1 MYLSFKNMGERMNKM
16 IKSIIK
22 YTLVFVLTAALA
34 VGAASSA
41 YVITR
46 RIMESNEHSGVLN
59 PASKAEPAKVRA
71 TETSETSASNAPD
84 YYMVRLEGES
94 VGVYAAFDDR
104 EDFLYSAEVFRTNL
118 SEEDTRLLL
127 SGVKLKTHDD
137 LASFIEDYTS

>member
-1 MYLSFKNMGERMNKM
+1 M
-16 IKSIIK
+16 IKSIIR

-46 RIMESNEHSGVLN
+46 RIMESEAYSDTLN
-59 PASKAEPAKVRA
+59 PINKTESIKAKTIDEVKVDNP
-71 TETSETSASNAPD
+71 SVPD
-84 YYMVRLEGES
+84 YYMVRLEGEL
-94 VGVYAAFDDR
+94 VGIYAAFDGR

-118 SEEDTRLLL
+118 SDEDTKLLK
-127 SGVKLKTHDD
+127 SGIKLKTQDE

>member
-1 MYLSFKNMGERMNKM
+1 MGERMNKM

-22 YTLVFVLTAALA
+22 YTLIFVLTAALA

-46 RIMESNEHSGVLN
+46 RIMESNEYSDTLN
-59 PASKAEPAKVRA
+59 PANEAEPVKVRA
-71 TETSETSASNAPD
+71 TEAGETSASNEPD

-104 EDFLYSAEVFRTNL
+104 EDFLYSAEVYKTNL

-127 SGVKLKTHDD
+127 SGIKLKTHDD

>member
-1 MYLSFKNMGERMNKM
+1 MNKM

-46 RIMESNEHSGVLN
+46 RIMESEAYSDALN
-59 PASKAEPAKVRA
+59 PINKTESIKAKTIDEVKADNSP
-71 TETSETSASNAPD
+71 TPD

-94 VGVYAAFDDR
+94 VGIYASFDGR
-104 EDFLYSAEVFRTNL
+104 EDFLYSAEVFKTNL
-118 SEEDTRLLL
+118 SAEDTRLLL
-127 SGVKLKTHDD
+127 SGIKLKTQDE
-137 LASFIEDYTS
+137 LASFMEDYTS